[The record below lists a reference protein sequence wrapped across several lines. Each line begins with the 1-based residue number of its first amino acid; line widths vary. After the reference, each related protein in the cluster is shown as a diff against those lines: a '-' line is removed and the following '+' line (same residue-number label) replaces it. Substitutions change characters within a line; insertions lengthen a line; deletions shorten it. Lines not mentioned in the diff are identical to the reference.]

1 MKWEEKLYLD
11 TALPFGL
18 RSAPKIFTAVADALE
33 WAMKKRGVSAHAAE
47 HYLDD
52 FILLGSPHSQECQ
65 ANLDTALTVCSTLG
79 VPLAREK
86 LVGPATC
93 LTFLGIEVDTASLEL
108 RLPEEKLMALRD
120 TVMDWQGKKCCTKR
134 ELLSFIGQ
142 LSHACKVVKPGR
154 RFLRRLI
161 NLASTARLLS
171 RTLRLNTECRADIS
185 WWSTFLLRWNGVS
198 MLWNP
203 CIVQVAGH
211 IYSDALRCILRD
223 ALVSTAV
230 GRSLDE
236 RHHSCKGNGSNPVG
250 VVSLGRR
257 VGWTCDPVQLR

>member
-1 MKWEEKLYLD
+1 MGLGTRLPLLGMKWEEKLYLD

-33 WAMKKRGVSAHAAE
+33 WAMKKRGVSAAE

-108 RLPEEKLMALRD
+108 HLPKEKLMALRD

-203 CIVQVAGH
+203 CIVQPGGGAH
-211 IYSDALRCILRD
+211 L
-223 ALVSTAV
+223 
-230 GRSLDE
+230 
-236 RHHSCKGNGSNPVG
+236 
-250 VVSLGRR
+250 
-257 VGWTCDPVQLR
+257 